1 MKQKIT
7 KKIKSLFR
15 GENPCATSHVPP
27 ARKGSLLIEALIAM
41 GLSAILLPALLTGL
55 FTSVQGKAQQEQRA
69 AAIALMKEGEEV
81 VRSVREKGWSSIPD
95 AGVYHPVISGSG
107 WALAAGNEQINGFTR
122 TITVSDVYRD
132 QNGVIVQSGGS
143 LDVSTK
149 KLDITISWNTPL
161 PSSADST
168 MYVTRF
174 LGNAA
179 TGQTSATDFN
189 AGTKD
194 NTQVTN
200 TSGGEITLAPNTK
213 GKWCS
218 PSFSSTTISLPD
230 GPPVSVA
237 ATASADLS
245 TPNDIFVATSPNT
258 TNSIKLA
265 YFNVPANI
273 DPPVATLE
281 GTFTLDATKYSSSGL
296 VPTGINLDNSFVT
309 NQVKYYLSSG
319 GNLYALLAITKPDK
333 EVIAIQ
339 VKNGDS
345 FSYQDPTNHIFK
357 YWTFFNTRIYQGNS
371 ASMPNQDQS
380 PYGWGASS
388 VAVLG
393 DKGYVV
399 SGGFM
404 YEFDLS
410 NIDSKSPS
418 NGLDMVGC
426 RIQLDGYDC
435 NPSTSR
441 VRKYNAGGTGT
452 NFGSESAGQTACVD
466 GGMTQKY
473 ADNDIYPVQV
483 GGNTYVYFAVGAG
496 TDPEM
501 DIVNATS
508 VPTGST
514 SPSINSNSCGTI
526 SSGNTGWKRVGSL
539 DFNSK
544 SGTQETANSVFATPD
559 GTRAYISSNG
569 GVDGNHDGI
578 PDAWQLYVIDTTNK
592 SSPHFL
598 SGTASTGATS
608 GYYYGS
614 GENSNMYPRRSLT
627 VFGNSR
633 ALLSGVKGSASGP
646 EPQEYQVIDI
656 SNEASPTYCGGVNYT
671 QGFNDLASVTEA
683 DNDKFV
689 YMVSSS
695 GGNQLKIIQ
704 GGPDGSYLDSGTYTS
719 SPLDLGA
726 AMALNRFSADAT
738 TSATATITFQFAATA
753 PVNGSCTDATYI
765 YVGPDGTTGTYF
777 PATGGAIPLSGAAGF
792 SNPAQCVRY
801 KAYLSTTDFNVT
813 PSLLDVS
820 VNYSP

>member
-1 MKQKIT
+1 MGQK
-7 KKIKSLFR
+7 
-15 GENPCATSHVPP
+15 GE
-27 ARKGSLLIEALIAM
+27 LLVEALIAM
-41 GLSAILLPALLTGL
+41 ALSAILLPALLTGL
-55 FTSVQGKAQQEQRA
+55 FTSVQGKAQQGQRI

-81 VRSVREKGWSSIPD
+81 VRSVRENGWSSIPA
-95 AGVYHPVISGSG
+95 AGVYHPAISGNGWTLTNLPSG
-107 WALAAGNEQINGFTR
+107 SEQINGFTR
-122 TITVSDVYRD
+122 TITISDVYRD
-132 QNGVIVQSGGS
+132 ANGVIVSSGGS
-143 LDVSTK
+143 LDTSTK
-149 KLDITISWNTPL
+149 KIDIAVTWGTPI
-161 PSSADST
+161 PSSANST
-168 MYVTRF
+168 MFVTRF
-174 LGNAA
+174 LQNGA
-179 TGQTSATDFN
+179 TSQTSVSDFT
-189 AGTKD
+189 AGTSS

-200 TSGGEITLAPNTK
+200 TSGGEIALAPNTK

-218 PSFSSTTISLPD
+218 PSFSSTTIALPD

-237 ATASADLS
+237 ATASANLS
-245 TPNDIFVATSPNT
+245 TPNDIFVATSPT
-258 TNSIKLA
+258 TSNSIKLA
-265 YFNVPANI
+265 YFNVPPQI

-281 GTFTLDATKYSSSGL
+281 GTFTLDSTKYSAPGL
-296 VPTGINLDNSFVT
+296 VPTGINLDNSFIT
-309 NQVKYYLSSG
+309 NQVKYYTSPG

-333 EVIAIQ
+333 EVIAVQI
-339 VKNGDS
+339 KNGGS

-357 YWTFFNTRIYQGNS
+357 YWTFFNTRLYQGNN
-371 ASMPNQDQS
+371 ASTPNQDQS
-380 PYGWGASS
+380 PYTWGASS
-388 VAVLG
+388 IAVLG
-393 DKGYVV
+393 NKGFVV
-399 SGGFM
+399 SGGFL
-404 YEFDLS
+404 YQFDLS

-426 RIQLDGYDC
+426 RVELDGYDC
-435 NPSTSR
+435 NPSTSKI
-441 VRKYNAGGTGT
+441 RKYAAGNTGT
-452 NFGSESAGQTACVD
+452 NFQAEQAGQTACMD
-466 GGMTQKY
+466 GGSTQKY
-473 ADNDIYPVQV
+473 GDNDIYPVTV
-483 GGNTYVYFAVGAG
+483 GANTYVYIAVGAG

-508 VPTGST
+508 VPTSGT
-514 SPSINSNSCGTI
+514 SPTISSNSCGTI
-526 SSGNTGWKRVGSL
+526 ANGNSGWKRISSL

-544 SGTQETANSVFATPD
+544 TGTQETANSVFASPD

-578 PDAWQLYVIDTTNK
+578 PDAWQLYVIDTSNK
-592 SSPHFL
+592 SSPKFL

-614 GENSNMYPRRSLT
+614 GANSNMYPRRSLT

-646 EPQEYQVIDI
+646 EPEEYQVVDI
-656 SNEASPTYCGGVNYT
+656 SNEASPTYCGGVNYV

-719 SPLDLGA
+719 APADLGA
-726 AMALNRFSADAT
+726 TVALNRFSATAT
-738 TSATATITFQFAATA
+738 TSASTSITFQFAATSQ
-753 PVNGSCTDATYI
+753 VSGSCTNATYT
-765 YVGPDGTTGTYF
+765 YVGPDGTAGTYF
-777 PATGGAIPLSGAAGF
+777 PSTGGAIPLSGISGF
-792 SNPAQCVRY
+792 ENPARCVRY